1 MGNAAALEVLR
12 ARIRTLE
19 GGPRIERRRG
29 PSGVEA
35 IDALLGGIP
44 VPGLLEITGA
54 EGAGRTGLVLDLV
67 AACTRSRGLVAWVD
81 PQCRLYPPA
90 AAARGV
96 ALERLLVVRPVEDG
110 SSPWV
115 WTTEQLLR
123 SGNFP
128 LVVVDLPPKGQ
139 GVHSSRRVASHAWAR
154 AAEHGQCTAIVIARR
169 TTKELPADVRIAVG
183 DHRLTVLRDR
193 GRLALVS

>member
-1 MGNAAALEVLR
+1 MGNAAALDVLR

-44 VPGLLEITGA
+44 IPGILEITGA
-54 EGAGRTGLVLDLV
+54 EGAGRTRLALDLV
-67 AACTRSRGLVAWVD
+67 AASRNLVAWVD
-81 PQCRLYPPA
+81 PLCRLYPPA

-96 ALERLLVVRPVEDG
+96 ALERLLVVRPIEDG

-128 LVVVDLPPKGQ
+128 LVVVDLPPRVP
-139 GVHSSRRVASHAWAR
+139 GVHASRRAASHAWAR
-154 AAEHGQCTAIVIARR
+154 AVEHGQCTAVVIARR

-193 GRLALVS
+193 GRLQLAS